1 MIKLKQTIQWSDD
14 NIAFFGGG
22 YFVSS
27 FFPFFSSLPSIAFSS
42 LCCFLICFIIS
53 LFFLAD
59 SETLFWLLLK
69 QEIKFNIRKNINYTL
84 RRLQFQFQKLI
95 GKAAIDNEIRPS
107 WWFVDYLPSYTHY
120 ILHMVLYC
128 IIRVLRHNSLWWG
141 VYIVACES

>member
-27 FFPFFSSLPSIAFSS
+27 FFPFFSLPSIAFSS

-107 WWFVDYLPSYTHY
+107 WWFVDYLPSYIHY